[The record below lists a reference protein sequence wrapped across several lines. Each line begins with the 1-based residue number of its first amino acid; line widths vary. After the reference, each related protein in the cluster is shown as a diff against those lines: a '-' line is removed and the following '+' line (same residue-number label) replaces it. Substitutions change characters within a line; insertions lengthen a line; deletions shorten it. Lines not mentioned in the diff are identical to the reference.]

1 MAPIDAAIAEVT
13 SAESASQVRGAL
25 FSNYYG
31 EIFALACNAVKVR
44 NLEKHIPE
52 WYVIQTLLTQG
63 RIAFYGSPRQAYMAS
78 GTGQF
83 DIYGRPTSWWLT
95 AKNAVN
101 FIVGADYDGLT
112 IIRANAIE
120 RPVDASIRFAAGMMA
135 DIDLNIKLNLLHT
148 QNTEIVATDDAKLVT
163 SVKAAYNQRQFGVPA
178 VFVKTDVAN
187 ALAGGGVQTINV
199 SSEFIADRL
208 YMLKEKYRRDIL
220 VQVGIIPDVDKRE
233 RVQSAEIDAAA
244 TEVFDFLRCMV
255 DSFNRDAKIAGLPYV
270 MEINAAA
277 GSMYDEPTAEP
288 AAETGEGDDNAV

>member
-1 MAPIDAAIAEVT
+1 MPPIDAAIAPVT

-31 EIFALACNAVKVR
+31 EIYALACNAVRIK
-44 NLEKHIPE
+44 NLENHIPE
-52 WYVIQTLLTQG
+52 WYVIDTLLRQG
-63 RIAFYGSPRQAYMAS
+63 RIAFYGTPREAYMAS

-101 FIVGADYDGLT
+101 FIVGADYEGLA

-120 RPVDASIRFAAGMMA
+120 RPVDSSIRFAAGMMA

-148 QNTEIVATDDAKLVT
+148 QNTEIVATDDAKLIT
-163 SVKAAYNQRQFGVPA
+163 SLKAAYNQKQFGVPA
-178 VFVKTDVAN
+178 LFVKTDVAN
-187 ALAGGGVQTINV
+187 ALTGNGMQTINIGA
-199 SSEFIADRL
+199 EFIADRL

-220 VQVGIIPDVDKRE
+220 VQVGVIPDVDKRE

-277 GSMYDEPTAEP
+277 GSMYETADGMP
-288 AAETGEGDDNAV
+288 VETGEGDNNAL